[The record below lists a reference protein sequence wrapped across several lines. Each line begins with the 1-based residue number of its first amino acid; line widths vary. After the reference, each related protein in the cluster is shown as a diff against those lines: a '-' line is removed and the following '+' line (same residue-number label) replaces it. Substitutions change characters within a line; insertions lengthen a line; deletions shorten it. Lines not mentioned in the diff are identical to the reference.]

1 MSPIG
6 FKWVGYTPY
15 NMHTVH
21 LRAITRADG
30 TVHLIVPTGAEP
42 GRPVELEVR
51 VDVSKASTKTK
62 EEWHAWVQKMAGS
75 IDDPTFDRPEQ
86 PSLDDIAPL

>member
-1 MSPIG
+1 MRSD
-6 FKWVGYTPY
+6 KLKT
-15 NMHTVH
+15 MHTVH

-30 TVHLIVPTGAEP
+30 TVHLIVPTGVEA

-51 VDVSKASTKTK
+51 VEEARTRTQTR

-75 IDDPTFDRPEQ
+75 IDYPNFERPTQ
-86 PSLDDIAPL
+86 PPLDDIAPL